1 MSEKEY
7 IVSLNKSVDYA
18 AFNQEM
24 IAATGA
30 GDIPA
35 RSVDIANARPA
46 SQRNTHYSLTNAEA
60 ELLSNDPRVYAVTL
74 LPELDPDI
82 GIGFDTTQTGVFTKT
97 TLDRGDFLNWGMRR
111 MNETINPYTG
121 VNAAAGG
128 YNYTLDGSGVDVVI
142 MDSGLQIDHPEFQDA
157 NGVSRVV
164 ELDWTTASGI
174 AGMPAQNINYYR
186 DHDGHGTHVA
196 GTAVGKTYGWA
207 KNAKI
212 YAVKLAG
219 LEGAGDS
226 GTGTSATYVFDCIKE
241 WHNAKPN
248 DAATG
253 AKRPTVVNMSWGYLR
268 YYDTVTSMTYQGASK
283 TGTDIDSTSKRWAF
297 GLPAIWNGVRYATN
311 LRIGSV
317 DVDMEELIDAGVHVM
332 VAAGNR
338 SHKVDVESGADYDN
352 VLVANTG
359 SVNYQRGSSP
369 YSVNAHIV
377 GNIDSTINAGGLE
390 QKSVS
395 SEAGPGVSVY
405 APGTDIM
412 SAMSTTNRFGAT
424 ILNNPYP
431 PNSNFLINNISGTS
445 MASPQITGMT
455 ALWLQ
460 LNPSATPAQAL
471 AFVNSTSKT
480 AKLYDTASS
489 VDYTDT
495 RSLLGATNRF
505 AFNKFNSATQLTM
518 GTIADAVAPGAV
530 ATYSLSSS
538 AANVNEGSSVTIT
551 LTTTNITDGTTI
563 GYLISGIESGDI
575 SESLTGN
582 FTVTGNTATI
592 TFNVVAD
599 ATTEGAQTMLLS
611 LVGISSSVSVT
622 VNDTSTTPLVPAY
635 AVAPAANN
643 VDEGSALTF
652 NVTTT
657 NVADATT
664 LYWTATNA
672 ADFSTSSGSF
682 TITSN
687 AGSVAVTPTAD
698 TTTEG
703 AETFTLQIRTVSIS
717 GTVVATSSTVTIND
731 TSTTPGGSESYSLAA
746 SSTSLQEGEKTT
758 FTLTTAN
765 VANATSVPYT
775 ITGVNSSD
783 LNTGPR
789 SSSAIANTVGYG
801 SNFFTREIRTAG
813 VRIISAGT
821 IGGQTAVPDAWL
833 EKVARMYQL
842 FTDSAGA
849 GINENKQEQLI
860 NTLLG
865 NTTSY
870 HSPKPTIQRVARGG
884 GASYTPNFLTDAGIM
899 SWGLMPLFDETV
911 QNDMVWYLNSSG
923 TPGTGDYDAQEVIE
937 HVFHTLHMHGLD
949 AATLKMYPAAS
960 ADWATSDLFA
970 AMKEAADANYW
981 QPSGYSPNWETDT
994 VQFEVGVKE
1003 YLYLLNFCMF
1013 DYSTLWEGNSLAP
1026 EWSDSLRTPA
1036 GIQANNPLGY
1046 ALFNTN
1052 IGDVISKPS
1061 LATIRNI
1068 FQDGDVGNPTVAG
1081 ASGYVADTAIP
1092 LTGNFTVN
1100 SNTATLEINTAKDG
1114 TTDGD
1119 KTLALTLDNAAA
1131 TQNVSITDS
1140 SQNVGSTY
1148 FAYPA
1153 AMAID
1158 EGSALT
1164 INVVTTDQSDGT
1176 LYWTIG
1182 SNASDFSLTSGN
1194 FAITSDNG
1202 SFIVTPTADAGTEG
1216 AETFTIQI
1224 RTGSISG
1231 NIVFTTPAITINDTS
1246 LTPTADYTI
1255 NVGNNGAS
1263 DYTLSGTDRNGSVSG
1278 NDPALA
1284 FNNGDVVDFVVSA
1297 SGHPFW
1303 IKTAQVTGTGSGATG
1318 VSNNGTQSGTVQW
1331 TVGSTGTFY
1340 YICQFHAGMVG
1351 TITAS

>member
-7 IVSLNKSVDYA
+7 IVSLNKGVDYA

-219 LEGAGDS
+219 LEGTGDS

-687 AGSVAVTPTAD
+687 AGSVVVTPTAD

-1153 AMAID
+1153 AMTID

-1340 YICQFHAGMVG
+1340 YICQYHAGMVG

>member
-849 GINENKQEQLI
+849 GINENKQDQLI

-1303 IKTAQVTGTGSGATG
+1303 IKTAQATGTGSGATG

>member
-7 IVSLNKSVDYA
+7 IVSLNKGVDYA

-219 LEGAGDS
+219 LEGTGDS

-412 SAMSTTNRFGAT
+412 SAMSTTNKFGAT

-1081 ASGYVADTAIP
+1081 ASGYVADTAIS

-1340 YICQFHAGMVG
+1340 YICQYHAGMVG